1 MSLQEPEERRSG
13 RRSRDASPSQ
23 SQYAR
28 YEERDSRD
36 RYEERPNGRDN
47 GRREYAY
54 GDEPRYARAEKTSE
68 LPYASKKTAS
78 FAMPGVFDDDD
89 RSVRYEKKREEDPLA
104 YGDKRNSK
112 YDNAKFEEP
121 SKKYYDDGPP
131 RRESKKYSEDEPKRS
146 SRHEAEPDRSRERS
160 RVRES
165 KQYYEDEPRKRDSK
179 QYYEDY
185 ERKETRYEVSKPA
198 SKYESCPKPR
208 HANPVYAKPVVIPG
222 APGYAAMMGANPKYD
237 ESDFDSD
244 DSNSDGP
251 TGDRRL
257 DVEIDFKHKDEMEYG
272 VRKRPSRRGKK
283 YLEESSSALVTTTTT
298 TSGARLDSQYDR
310 HDRPSYDRPPS
321 GRPVEV
327 DYHRYESS
335 SRPGFGSARTSETRI
350 TTINGK
356 KEEASIV
363 TAEPGHRKRAS
374 MGATLGATLAVGGL
388 AAGSLSQAP
397 GSPLLEAYRGTYQS
411 MGAMPSPLM
420 MPSAGFS
427 SSEVAILDLNRASSP
442 SVRDRRARFH
452 DLTADATALR
462 EALRDRGK
470 KYAVPTQPFI
480 DVLPPLSHDQIME
493 LRTEYKKQV
502 KTPDHKGVNV
512 AKHIKVRL
520 KEDKSFL
527 KACYATALGRY
538 ESEGYWA
545 NSYYQGSQT
554 SRELLIEALMG
565 RSNEEIRNIKA
576 VFRDKKYS
584 DDLVKC
590 MKMELKE
597 DKFKRAVL
605 KVLEER
611 RMEEPSRQWPV
622 DRYVVD
628 KDVRE
633 LYKALKQER
642 GGETVMIEIC
652 IMRSEAHM
660 REVLRVYE
668 STYRTNFARE
678 MLRKSTNLVVSH
690 FPAPIVILNFKA
702 DSFLGRNASPH
713 PKRHH

>member
-1 MSLQEPEERRSG
+1 MLAMSLREPEDRRSG
-13 RRSRDASPSQ
+13 RRSRDSSPAQTRYEERPSRDDK
-23 SQYAR
+23 Y
-28 YEERDSRD
+28 YEERDSRS
-36 RYEERPNGRDN
+36 NGRK
-47 GRREYAY
+47 EYTY
-54 GDEPRYARAEKTSE
+54 DDEPRYARADKFSE
-68 LPYASKKTAS
+68 PPYANKKTAS
-78 FAMPGVFDDDD
+78 FAMPGGFEDDD
-89 RSVRYEKKREEDPLA
+89 RSVGYEKKREEDLLA
-104 YGDKRNSK
+104 YGDKRSSK
-112 YDNAKFEEP
+112 YDDAKFKEP
-121 SKKYYDDGPP
+121 IKKYYDDEPAP
-131 RRESKKYSEDEPKRS
+131 SRRESKKYYEDEPKRS
-146 SRHEAEPDRSRERS
+146 SRYEVEPERERERS
-160 RVRES
+160 KLRES

-185 ERKETRYEVSKPA
+185 ERKETRYEVSKPV
-198 SKYESCPKPR
+198 SKYEFSPKPSY
-208 HANPVYAKPVVIPG
+208 AKPVYAKPVVIP
-222 APGYAAMMGANPKYD
+222 AAAGYAAMAGANPKYD
-237 ESDFDSD
+237 QSDSD
-244 DSNSDGP
+244 SDSSKSDGP

-272 VRKRPSRRGKK
+272 VRKRPSRKDKK
-283 YLEESSSALVTTTTT
+283 YQLEESSSALVTTTTT
-298 TSGARLDSQYDR
+298 TSGLRLGSQYDR
-310 HDRPSYDRPPS
+310 YDRPSYDRPPS

-327 DYHRYESS
+327 DYDRYESS
-335 SRPGFGSARTSETRI
+335 SRPGYGSARTSETRI
-350 TTINGK
+350 TKIEVNGRQ
-356 KEEASIV
+356 EEASVV

-374 MGATLGATLAVGGL
+374 MGATLGASLAVGSL

-397 GSPLLEAYRGTYQS
+397 GSPMLEAYRGTYQS

-427 SSEVAILDLNRASSP
+427 SSNEVAILDLNRASSP
-442 SVRDRRARFH
+442 SGRERRARFH
-452 DLTADATALR
+452 DLTADATTLR

-480 DVLPPLSHDQIME
+480 DVLPPLSHDQIMD

-527 KACYATALGRY
+527 KACYTTALGRY

-545 NSYYQGSQT
+545 NSYYQGSQS

-565 RSNEEIRNIKA
+565 RSNEEIREIKA

-584 DDLVKC
+584 DDLIKC

-597 DKFKRAVL
+597 DKFKRAVMR
-605 KVLEER
+605 VLEER
-611 RMEEPSRQWPV
+611 KMEEPSRQWPV

-633 LYKALKQER
+633 LYKAVKQER

-652 IMRSEAHM
+652 VMRSEAHM

-668 STYRTNFARE
+668 STYRANFARE
-678 MLRKSTNLVVSH
+678 MLRKSTNLVVSPH
-690 FPAPIVILNFKA
+690 NILILSPYNSQLTPARAKC
-702 DSFLGRNASPH
+702 
-713 PKRHH
+713 

>member
-1 MSLQEPEERRSG
+1 MSLREPEDRRSG
-13 RRSRDASPSQ
+13 RRSRDPSPSHQ
-23 SQYAR
+23 S
-28 YEERDSRD
+28 
-36 RYEERPNGRDN
+36 RYEERPDDRYYEDRDSRSNGRK
-47 GRREYAY
+47 EYTY
-54 GDEPRYARAEKTSE
+54 DDEPRYARAEKSSE
-68 LPYASKKTAS
+68 PPYASKKTAS
-78 FAMPGVFDDDD
+78 FAMPGGFNDDDK
-89 RSVRYEKKREEDPLA
+89 SVRYEKKREEDPLA
-104 YGDKRNSK
+104 YGDKRSSK
-112 YDNAKFEEP
+112 YDDAKFKEP
-121 SKKYYDDGPP
+121 SKKYYDDEPP
-131 RRESKKYSEDEPKRS
+131 RRESKKYYEDGPKRM
-146 SRHEAEPDRSRERS
+146 EGYETEPERERERS

-185 ERKETRYEVSKPA
+185 ERNETRYEVSKPA
-198 SKYESCPKPR
+198 SKYESSPKPSY
-208 HANPVYAKPVVIPG
+208 AKPVYAKPVVIP
-222 APGYAAMMGANPKYD
+222 AAAGYAAMAGANPKYD
-237 ESDFDSD
+237 ESDSDSD
-244 DSNSDGP
+244 SSKSDGP

-257 DVEIDFKHKDEMEYG
+257 DVEIDFKHKDEVEYG
-272 VRKRPSRRGKK
+272 VRKRPSRKNKK

-298 TSGARLDSQYDR
+298 SGARLDGQYGR
-310 HDRPSYDRPPS
+310 YDRPSYDRPPS

-327 DYHRYESS
+327 DYDRYESS
-335 SRPGFGSARTSETRI
+335 SRPGYGSARTSEARI
-350 TTINGK
+350 TKVEVNGR
-356 KEEASIV
+356 KEEAAVV
-363 TAEPGHRKRAS
+363 TAEPGHRKRPS
-374 MGATLGATLAVGGL
+374 MGATLGASLIVGGGL

-397 GSPLLEAYRGTYQS
+397 GSPMLEAYRGTYQS

-427 SSEVAILDLNRASSP
+427 GNEVAILDLNRASSP
-442 SVRDRRARFH
+442 SGRERRARFH
-452 DLTADATALR
+452 DLTADATTLR

-527 KACYATALGRY
+527 KACYTTALGRY

-565 RSNEEIRNIKA
+565 RSNEEIRSIKA

-605 KVLEER
+605 RVLEER
-611 RMEEPSRQWPV
+611 RMEEPTRQWPV

-642 GGETVMIEIC
+642 GGETVMIDIC
-652 IMRSEAHM
+652 VMRSEAHM

-668 STYRTNFARE
+668 STYRANFARE
-678 MLRKSTNLVVSH
+678 MLRKSTNLVVST
-690 FPAPIVILNFKA
+690 P
-702 DSFLGRNASPH
+702 
-713 PKRHH
+713 

>member
-1 MSLQEPEERRSG
+1 MSLREPEDRRSG
-13 RRSRDASPSQ
+13 RRSRDSSPSQ
-23 SQYAR
+23 SSHFR

-36 RYEERPNGRDN
+36 GYDERPNGRDN

-54 GDEPRYARAEKTSE
+54 DDEPRYARAEKTSE
-68 LPYASKKTAS
+68 PPYASKKTAS
-78 FAMPGVFDDDD
+78 FAMPGGFDDDD

-104 YGDKRNSK
+104 YGDKRSSK
-112 YDNAKFEEP
+112 YDDAKFKQP
-121 SKKYYDDGPP
+121 SKKYYDDEPP
-131 RRESKKYSEDEPKRS
+131 RRESKKYYEDEPKRS
-146 SRHEAEPDRSRERS
+146 SRSEAQPERERERS

-165 KQYYEDEPRKRDSK
+165 KQYYDDEPRKRDSK
-179 QYYEDY
+179 QYFENY

-198 SKYESCPKPR
+198 SKYESSPKPS
-208 HANPVYAKPVVIPG
+208 HAKPVYAKPVVIP
-222 APGYAAMMGANPKYD
+222 AAAGYAAMAGANSKYD
-237 ESDFDSD
+237 ESDSDSD
-244 DSNSDGP
+244 DSKSDGP

-272 VRKRPSRRGKK
+272 VRKRPSRKDKR

-310 HDRPSYDRPPS
+310 YDRPFEDRPPS

-327 DYHRYESS
+327 DYDHYESS
-335 SRPGFGSARTSETRI
+335 SRPGYGSARTSETRI
-350 TTINGK
+350 TPINGK
-356 KEEASIV
+356 KEEASVV

-374 MGATLGATLAVGGL
+374 MGATLGASLVVGGL
-388 AAGSLSQAP
+388 AAGSLSHAP
-397 GSPLLEAYRGTYQS
+397 GSPMLEAYRGTYQS

-427 SSEVAILDLNRASSP
+427 YSSEVAILDLNRASSP
-442 SVRDRRARFH
+442 VGRERRARFH
-452 DLTADATALR
+452 DLTADATTLR

-470 KYAVPTQPFI
+470 KYAVPTEPFI
-480 DVLPPLSHDQIME
+480 NVLPPLNHDQIME

-527 KACYATALGRY
+527 KACYTTALGRY

-584 DDLVKC
+584 DDLVRC

-605 KVLEER
+605 RVLEER

-628 KDVRE
+628 RDVRE

-652 IMRSEAHM
+652 VMRSEAHM

-678 MLRKSTNLVVSH
+678 MLKKSTNLVVSH
-690 FPAPIVILNFKA
+690 LPAP
-702 DSFLGRNASPH
+702 SS
-713 PKRHH
+713 